1 LDCNVNNLWLHTVLC
16 MARFFKKRRAAACTD
31 KERLQEKWAELDL
44 NPTFSNKNRFNNS
57 SASKSNKITV
67 CVGEGSDPI

>member
-1 LDCNVNNLWLHTVLC
+1 
-16 MARFFKKRRAAACTD
+16 MAAYCALYGTLF
-31 KERLQEKWAELDL
+31 QEKTCSRLYRQREAAGKMAELDL